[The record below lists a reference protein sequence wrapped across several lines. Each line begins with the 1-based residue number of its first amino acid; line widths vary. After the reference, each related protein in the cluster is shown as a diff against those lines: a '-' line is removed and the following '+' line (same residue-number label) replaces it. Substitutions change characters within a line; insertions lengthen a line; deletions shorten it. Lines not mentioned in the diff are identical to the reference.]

1 MAAKVSSNV
10 PSPRGVRRALNA
22 MHSNMGHDWTVA
34 GLAAAADVSSRTLQ
48 RQFRDFLGKSPHAVL
63 RNIRLEWARF
73 KLLQGLRD
81 EKVRDV
87 AMTCGLPHFGRFA
100 REYRHRYGETPSQ
113 TARRQALFTKALVK
127 TIVHFVRPQSNEN
140 RPASDQLHVR
150 ECRSRSSHGR

>member
-1 MAAKVSSNV
+1 MAAKVSSNA

-100 REYRHRYGETPSQ
+100 REYRHRYGETVSNRE
-113 TARRQALFTKALVK
+113 TASPIHESPRLK

-140 RPASDQLHVR
+140 RPASDQLRVR